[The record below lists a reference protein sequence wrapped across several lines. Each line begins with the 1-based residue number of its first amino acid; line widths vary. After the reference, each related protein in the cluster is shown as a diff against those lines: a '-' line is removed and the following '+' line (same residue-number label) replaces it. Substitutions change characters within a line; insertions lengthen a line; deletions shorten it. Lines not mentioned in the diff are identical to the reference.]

1 MLFFVIFGLI
11 IAIAAI
17 LFAFQN
23 SAIVAI
29 NFGIWEFKESL
40 AIVLLITLGLG
51 IIISLLLSI
60 PTFIKRGWK
69 SSNQNKKIT
78 DLEYKLQSRSEE
90 IARQEKTSEILQ
102 NNIRELLQAF
112 ELSDQG
118 TGLLRK
124 NTVVELLS
132 HLLQQMRQPDN
143 HYRSMCTLLILVEP
157 AKANRNFIN
166 QSQDSID
173 RAIASRLKNAVSPD
187 SFLGISDRNQFIC
200 LIPGLMGQEATTYS
214 EYLRNKVTESPLQRT
229 DGTTMPLK
237 ISIGGVIADPTD
249 AVDKDS
255 LLQQAEQNL
264 EQAQESRYFLKISE
278 VTTKVV

>member
-60 PTFIKRGWK
+60 PTLIKRGWK

-102 NNIRELLQAF
+102 NNIQELLQAF
-112 ELSDQG
+112 DLSDQG